1 MGSTNILVLITGN
14 TPRLVGTGNGVE
26 FSSNRFEFNHA
37 VRNHAVINHAV
48 INHAVRN
55 HAVRNLV

>member
-55 HAVRNLV
+55 LV

>member
-14 TPRLVGTGNGVE
+14 TPRLVGTGNSVE

-37 VRNHAVINHAV
+37 VINHAVINHAV

-55 HAVRNLV
+55 LV